1 MKIYIFAI
9 VIFLSGC
16 ITEVSNNQHEVNEP
30 EVNNQQE
37 TGIVIQETIIEVH
50 AEVIVQDIA
59 DTAETQKRCD
69 DIQPMQFKDGV
80 WVKNGGACNYG
91 CDNTTGMCNCKVPT
105 GRFIRTFGTDYLGSG
120 TSDMKTGYHWTDA
133 TMLTLDFASAQSICT
148 QEAGMVL
155 PSLSDIQKTVIIQ
168 QSPATHCRPDFDIT
182 LFNVDDRTTAIWT
195 STPDYVNGGYFTINI
210 QTGEVDT
217 AQVTESRS
225 TVCVFTN

>member
-1 MKIYIFAI
+1 MDNLTTLGILFITMFFIGLASMKDD
-9 VIFLSGC
+9 C
-16 ITEVSNNQHEVNEP
+16 
-30 EVNNQQE
+30 
-37 TGIVIQETIIEVH
+37 
-50 AEVIVQDIA
+50 
-59 DTAETQKRCD
+59 KCCD
-69 DIQPMQFKDGV
+69 KEKKWQVFVRVCQG

-148 QEAGMVL
+148 QEAGMVF

-168 QSPATHCRPDFDIT
+168 QSPATHCRPDIDIT
-182 LFNVDDRTTAIWT
+182 LFNADDRTTAIWT